1 MDYKEIWEIPAAVF
15 PVHDDPEIFWSSSDP
30 SVASVENGIVAA
42 HSPGSAVITAV
53 TGNVSA
59 AAEVTVYAKAEDF
72 QIQDE
77 VWVVAKGTRQLSVGN
92 VIPDGADIDITWQC
106 SDETVATVDESGR
119 YLATCDV
126 SAIDTAKYG
135 KGKGQLSFFS
145 GTQVKKTVIFYFM
158 VERSIGT
165 TNPFDYDPILILDD
179 EFDDIEDRLE
189 LPHPEEYVSAI
200 LDSELDLIV
209 NRLEGQS

>member
-1 MDYKEIWEIPAAVF
+1 MAYEDKIIATYTLDTDEIPTI
-15 PVHDDPEIFWSSSDP
+15 EIG
-30 SVASVENGIVAA
+30 VQNEN
-42 HSPGSAVITAV
+42 
-53 TGNVSA
+53 SA
-59 AAEVTVYAKAEDF
+59 ALVRFDYSAWVKKYGEGTISLILLRRKDKDSYPVTLTST
-72 QIQDE
+72 I
-77 VWVVAKGTRQLSVGN
+77 
-92 VIPDGADIDITWQC
+92 
-106 SDETVATVDESGR
+106 DESGR
-119 YLATCDV
+119 YLATWDV

-200 LDSELDLIV
+200 LDSELDSID